1 MRAAI
6 DAHRNGTSI
15 RAQSGLFNAKKSGLQ
30 SICRTMLVPNSAR
43 IRTRP
48 GPSSVAFVQADTPD
62 QAAKASMTVQAGPKT
77 QFGGFHCGLRRSA
90 YQEPTVVVQP
100 PTARTRTTVTLATTM
115 GMANGNT
122 RMERAGGSFA
132 QTWIRTASRSSRGR

>member
-15 RAQSGLFNAKKSGLQ
+15 RAQSGLFYAKKSGLQ
-30 SICRTMLVPNSAR
+30 SICRTMLVPNRAR

-48 GPSSVAFVQADTPD
+48 EPSFMAFVQADTPD
-62 QAAKASMTVQAGPKT
+62 QAARAKMTIQTGPKT
-77 QFGGFHCGLRRSA
+77 QFGGFHGGLRRSA

-100 PTARTRTTVTLATTM
+100 PTARTTITVTLATTIGM
-115 GMANGNT
+115 GKGNT
-122 RMERAGGSFA
+122 QMERPGGSFA
-132 QTWIRTASRSSRGR
+132 